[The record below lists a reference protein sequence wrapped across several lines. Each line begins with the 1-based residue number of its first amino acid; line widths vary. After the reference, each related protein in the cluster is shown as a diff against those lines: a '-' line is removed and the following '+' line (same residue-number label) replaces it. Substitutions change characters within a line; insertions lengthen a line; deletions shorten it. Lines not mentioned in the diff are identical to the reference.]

1 MARQGALGQQ
11 LVLAA
16 PQGAMG
22 LQQEARLESMGELEA
37 PLGALKLRPELKAQQ
52 GELGL
57 EQPHVL
63 TAPQG
68 AMGLQLGM
76 EAQLHLQ
83 EARLESMGELKAP
96 LGDLKLRPEL
106 KAQQGVLGL
115 GQPQLGEGLQ
125 GKLLQMQMLRP

>member
-1 MARQGALGQQ
+1 MARQGALGQL

-52 GELGL
+52 G
-57 EQPHVL
+57 
-63 TAPQG
+63 
-68 AMGLQLGM
+68 
-76 EAQLHLQ
+76 
-83 EARLESMGELKAP
+83 
-96 LGDLKLRPEL
+96 
-106 KAQQGVLGL
+106 VLGL
-115 GQPQLGEGLQ
+115 GQLQLGEGLQ